1 MQNGKER
8 KINIAEL
15 VNCDIIINRRYKMN
29 EIVDDLDGTLARVDY
44 ILEAAKQLRDKA
56 LAEVAEI
63 ESTMGKLPASEEE
76 ENVNVRKSKSM
87 PSR

>member
-29 EIVDDLDGTLARVDY
+29 EIERRRL
-44 ILEAAKQLRDKA
+44 KA
-56 LAEVAEI
+56 DNTICDFEL
-63 ESTMGKLPASEEE
+63 
-76 ENVNVRKSKSM
+76 
-87 PSR
+87 

>member
-76 ENVNVRKSKSM
+76 GA
-87 PSR
+87 

>member
-29 EIVDDLDGTLARVDY
+29 EIVDDLDGTLLGRSDACATY
-44 ILEAAKQLRDKA
+44 IQ
-56 LAEVAEI
+56 
-63 ESTMGKLPASEEE
+63 STPRSISGA
-76 ENVNVRKSKSM
+76 
-87 PSR
+87 

>member
-76 ENVNVRKSKSM
+76 V
-87 PSR
+87 